1 MNTINKQK
9 ETECHDLEA
18 LLPWHANGT
27 LNRRDAERVEHALAS
42 DADLARRY
50 RLVREE
56 LAETIH
62 LNETL
67 GAPSARAMEKLFA
80 AIDAEEA
87 RSPRRR
93 RSFDPARRISELL
106 SGFAPRTLAW
116 SAAVAAL
123 AIVVQSA
130 IIGTVLWKG
139 DVSTPGPK
147 LASVSRGAFAV
158 IRFAPQAT
166 AAEIT
171 NFLGAYKATV
181 VEGPLRSGGGLYRI
195 RLGENQLPPAD
206 MGKVIRQMQ
215 DESRI
220 VGFIAAAD

>member
-1 MNTINKQK
+1 MNAIK
-9 ETECHDLEA
+9 EPERHEIEA
-18 LLPWHANGT
+18 LLPWHAAGT
-27 LNRRDAERVEHALAS
+27 LSRRDADRVERALAG
-42 DADLARRY
+42 DHELARRY
-50 RLVREE
+50 DLVREE

-67 GAPSARAMEKLFA
+67 GAPSARCMEKLFA

-166 AAEIT
+166 ATEIT
-171 NFLGAYKATV
+171 NFLGAYKATL
-181 VEGPLRSGGGLYRI
+181 VEGPMRSGGSLYRL
-195 RLGENQLPPAD
+195 RLSETKLPRSD
-206 MGKVIRQMQ
+206 V
-215 DESRI
+215 DRI
-220 VGFIAAAD
+220 VHRMQEESKVVAFIAAAD

>member
-1 MNTINKQK
+1 MNMINKEPEHQ
-9 ETECHDLEA
+9 DLEA
-18 LLPWHANGT
+18 LLPWHATGT
-27 LNRRDAERVEHALAS
+27 LSRRDADRVEQALAG
-42 DADLARRY
+42 DRELARRY
-50 RLVREE
+50 DLVREE

-93 RSFDPARRISELL
+93 RSLDLGQRISELL

-116 SAAVAAL
+116 AAAVAVL
-123 AIVVQSA
+123 AILAQAA
-130 IIGTVLWKG
+130 IIAGVVLREDG
-139 DVSTPGPK
+139 AATGPK
-147 LASVSRGAFAV
+147 LASAVSRGSFAV
-158 IRFAPQAT
+158 IRFSPQAT
-166 AAEIT
+166 ADEIT
-171 NFLGAYKATV
+171 KFLGAYKATL
-181 VEGPLRSGGGLYRI
+181 VEGPLKAGGGLYRI
-195 RLGENQLPPAD
+195 RLAESQLPPGD
-206 MGKVIRQMQ
+206 VGKIVRQMQ